1 MNYLINNVNIHY
13 EEYGKGE
20 KILLLHGWGND
31 LNSFNKQL
39 DCLKD
44 KYHLYLIDLPGFGKT
59 NEPND
64 IYSLDDYVKIV
75 TIFIKN
81 IIKEEN
87 NMIIGHSFGGRIGI
101 KISTILN
108 LKGLIL
114 ISGAGIKHNTLRKT
128 LKVFKYKIMKNYY
141 KLTKNYL
148 EYNFLIK
155 NTGSSDYISLSS
167 NMKESMKLII
177 KEDLRKYLKK
187 IDCKTLLIYGDED
200 TETPYIDGSL
210 MNKKIKDSI
219 FYKIPNGNH
228 FIHIEKSEIV
238 NDIIE
243 RFLCDIYG

>member
-1 MNYLINNVNIHY
+1 MDYLINNINIHY

-31 LNSFNKQL
+31 LKTFNKQIEF
-39 DCLKD
+39 LKD

-64 IYSLDDYVKIV
+64 IYSLNDYVSIV
-75 TIFIKN
+75 MKFIKSIIKDEN
-81 IIKEEN
+81 IIV
-87 NMIIGHSFGGRIGI
+87 IGHSFGGRIGI

-114 ISGAGIKHNTLRKT
+114 ISGAGIKHNTLSKK
-128 LKVFKYKIMKNYY
+128 LKVLKYKIKKNFY
-141 KLTKNYL
+141 KITKNYL

-155 NTGSSDYISLSS
+155 NTGSNDYISLSS

-187 IDCKTLLIYGDED
+187 ICCKTLLSYGEED
-200 TETPYIDGSL
+200 TETPYIDGIL
-210 MNKKIKDSI
+210 MNKKINNSI

-228 FIHIEKSEIV
+228 FIHIEKSDIV

>member
-1 MNYLINNVNIHY
+1 MNYLINNINIHY

-75 TIFIKN
+75 TKFIKN

-87 NMIIGHSFGGRIGI
+87 IMIIGHSFGGRIGI

-114 ISGAGIKHNTLRKT
+114 ISGAGIKTAYRLAEKHFIQGGNNR
-128 LKVFKYKIMKNYY
+128 VFLATDGDLM
-141 KLTKNYL
+141 L
-148 EYNFLIK
+148 E
-155 NTGSSDYISLSS
+155 
-167 NMKESMKLII
+167 
-177 KEDLRKYLKK
+177 
-187 IDCKTLLIYGDED
+187 
-200 TETPYIDGSL
+200 L
-210 MNKKIKDSI
+210 MNLM
-219 FYKIPNGNH
+219 N
-228 FIHIEKSEIV
+228 
-238 NDIIE
+238 
-243 RFLCDIYG
+243 